1 MDTKRKMFS
10 LVEKWRESN
19 LTRKVFAEQ
28 NGISLTSFDYWC
40 KKQSN
45 EVLKNVDRPTFIEL
59 TSNEEEREPINR
71 PQIELKLPSGLV
83 IKIY

>member
-1 MDTKRKMFS
+1 MDKNKMFS
-10 LVEKWRESN
+10 LVEKWRESD
-19 LTRKVFAEQ
+19 LTRKAFAQQ

-45 EVLKNVDRPTFIEL
+45 EVVKNVDQPTFIEL
-59 TSNEEEREPINR
+59 TSNAGAHELINR
-71 PQIELKLPSGLV
+71 PQIELKLPSGLM

>member
-1 MDTKRKMFS
+1 MDKKRKMFS

-28 NGISLTSFDYWC
+28 NGISPTSFDYWC

-45 EVLKNVDRPTFIEL
+45 EVLKNVDQPTFMEL
-59 TSNEEEREPINR
+59 TSNAGEPEMINR

>member
-1 MDTKRKMFS
+1 MDKNKMFS
-10 LVEKWRESN
+10 LVEKWRESD
-19 LTRKVFAEQ
+19 LTRKAFAQQ

-45 EVLKNVDRPTFIEL
+45 EVVKNVDQPTFIEL
-59 TSNEEEREPINR
+59 TSNAGARELINR
-71 PQIELKLPSGLV
+71 PQIELSLPSGLV

>member
-1 MDTKRKMFS
+1 MDKKSKMFS
-10 LVEKWRESN
+10 LVGQWRESG
-19 LTRKVFAEQ
+19 LSRKVFAKQ
-28 NGISLTSFDYWC
+28 YGIRATSFDYWC

-45 EVLKNVDRPTFIEL
+45 EVVKNGAQPTFIEL
-59 TSNEEEREPINR
+59 TSNAGARELINS